1 MKDYGFLSF
10 ANNMGKNIG
19 KNISKSWNSKYSKLL
34 DHAKQS
40 ATDVFK
46 TGEEARDLSGNKIVN
61 KITRSSKSSPQNSL
75 ETSEETLRENYVSL
89 EWRQKII
96 DDLRL
101 IRD

>member
-19 KNISKSWNSKYSKLL
+19 KDLKQLYSKLL
-34 DHAKQS
+34 DHDKQS
-40 ATDVFK
+40 VTDVFK
-46 TGEEARDLSGNKIVN
+46 TEEAARDLSGNKIVN

-89 EWRQKII
+89 E
-96 DDLRL
+96 
-101 IRD
+101 

>member
-10 ANNMGKNIG
+10 AINMGKNIG
-19 KNISKSWNSKYSKLL
+19 KNISKSLNSTYSKLL

-46 TGEEARDLSGNKIVN
+46 TGEAARDLSGNKIVN

-89 EWRQKII
+89 E
-96 DDLRL
+96 
-101 IRD
+101 

>member
-1 MKDYGFLSF
+1 MDR
-10 ANNMGKNIG
+10 
-19 KNISKSWNSKYSKLL
+19 
-34 DHAKQS
+34 AKQS

-46 TGEEARDLSGNKIVN
+46 TGEVTRDLSGNKIVN
-61 KITRSSKSSPQNSL
+61 KITRSSKTSPQNSL
-75 ETSEETLRENYVSL
+75 ETSEETLRENYISL

>member
-1 MKDYGFLSF
+1 
-10 ANNMGKNIG
+10 MGKNIG
-19 KNISKSWNSKYSKLL
+19 KNLKQLYSKLL
-34 DHAKQS
+34 DHDKQS

-46 TGEEARDLSGNKIVN
+46 TWEAARDLSGNKIVN